1 MTVRYDR
8 LTRADLA
15 ARLRV
20 ETEALRVGSMSE
32 AERLAHELSVR
43 QIELELENRDLH
55 DASRQVQDVR
65 ETLDEAVDAAA
76 NAVLHLDGNGFI
88 VQARGATDRFFGI
101 ADVRLAGR
109 SLAELV
115 HDADRWKLARHLSL
129 IRAEEQNSAIELR
142 LRHAGGHL
150 VRASLESRTIA
161 DESDRRKSF
170 EIRLV
175 DITQQRQAEAEAR
188 RHISAISRAARFNAL
203 GEMASGV
210 AHELSQPLSAIVAY
224 ARAGQHLLRADRP
237 NAAAELEQ
245 SLEKVARQA
254 ERAGEVIRRIRS
266 YVRKDPPHLQLHAV
280 AGLLQHALAV
290 VDDDIQDADIAIHVE
305 GADDEARAMVDALF
319 IEQVLVNLLRN
330 AIESVS
336 DARPYGRE
344 ISIRVVRSTPGWI
357 EISLADNGN
366 GFGEGDLEQWF
377 MPFVSGRRGS
387 MGLGL
392 SLSRSL
398 VEAHGGHLWAE
409 AVAAGGAQ
417 VRFTIPTESAS

>member
-1 MTVRYDR
+1 MTERYDR
-8 LTRADLA
+8 LSRADLT
-15 ARLRV
+15 ARLRA
-20 ETEALRVGSMSE
+20 EMEALRDGSMTD
-32 AERLAHELSVR
+32 AERLAHELCVG
-43 QIELELENRDLH
+43 QLELELKNCDLH
-55 DASRQVQDVR
+55 DASRQAQDVR
-65 ETLDEAVDAAA
+65 ETLDEAVETAA
-76 NAVLHLDGNGFI
+76 NAILELDGEGSI
-88 VQARGATDRFFGI
+88 VRARGATENFFGI
-101 ADVRLAGR
+101 YDGRLVGR
-109 SLAELV
+109 PLAELV

-129 IRAEEQNSAIELR
+129 IRAGEQNSAMELR
-142 LRHAGGHL
+142 LRHTSGRL
-150 VRASLESRTIA
+150 VRASLDSRTFA
-161 DESDRRKSF
+161 DESDGRKSCQ
-170 EIRLV
+170 IRLV

-188 RHISAISRAARFNAL
+188 RHIGTISRAARFNAL

-224 ARAGQHLLRADRP
+224 ARAGQHLLKDDRP
-237 NAAAELEQ
+237 NAAAELEL

-266 YVRKDPPHLQLHAV
+266 YVRKELPHLRPHTV

-305 GADDEARAMVDALF
+305 GTDDDVCALVDAIF

-344 ISIRVVRSTPGWI
+344 IAIRVAQSTTGWI
-357 EISLADNGN
+357 QVSLTDNGN

-377 MPFVSGRRGS
+377 MPFVSGRSGS

-409 AVAAGGAQ
+409 PVAAGGAQ
-417 VRFTIPTESAS
+417 VCFTIPTESAS

>member
-1 MTVRYDR
+1 MTERYDR
-8 LTRADLA
+8 LTRADIN
-15 ARLRV
+15 ARLHA
-20 ETEALRVGSMSE
+20 ELEALRVGSMTA
-32 AERLAHELSVR
+32 AERLARELSVR
-43 QIELELENRDLH
+43 QLELELKHRDLR
-55 DASRQVQDVR
+55 DASRQVQDAR
-65 ETLDEAVDAAA
+65 ETLDEAVDTAA
-76 NAVLHLDGNGFI
+76 NAKLQLDGDGLI
-88 VQARGATDRFFGI
+88 VQARGATERFFGI
-101 ADVRLAGR
+101 SDDRLAGQP
-109 SLAELV
+109 LAGMV
-115 HDADRWKLARHLSL
+115 HDADRWKLGRHLSL
-129 IRAEEQNSAIELR
+129 IRAGKQNSAIELR
-142 LRHAGGHL
+142 LRHASGRL
-150 VRASLESRTIA
+150 VRASLDSRTFA
-161 DESDRRKSF
+161 DESDRRKSC

-188 RHISAISRAARFNAL
+188 RHIAAISRAARFNAL

-237 NAAAELEQ
+237 NAAAELEL

-266 YVRKDPPHLQLHAV
+266 YVRKDPPHMELHAV

-305 GADDEARAMVDALF
+305 GTEEDACVFVDAIF

-336 DARPYGRE
+336 DAREHGRE
-344 ISIRVVRSTPGWI
+344 ISIRAAQSTTGWI
-357 EISLADNGN
+357 EVSLADNGK

-409 AVAAGGAQ
+409 AVAAGGA
-417 VRFTIPTESAS
+417 RLCFTIPTEAVS